1 MKRSYQSLML
11 AGGLLMSVLL
21 SACGAAPQQ
30 SESLRVVCTIF
41 PQYDWSREIL
51 GTDEGLTLLIQDG
64 SDLHSYEPTAQDIL
78 TVSQAD
84 VFVYVGGV
92 SDAWVESV
100 LKSAENPDLITV
112 SLMEHCT
119 TLTEELTE
127 GMQEEAHDHDHG
139 HDQDAETPDEHIWLS
154 LRNAE
159 TLTGVLA
166 EAFSQADPDHAEDYA
181 AGAAAYQAQLE
192 QLDQAYMETVEAA
205 SRKTLLFADR
215 FPFRYLLWDY
225 GLDYYAAFP
234 GCSSESNASF
244 ETMTFLMEQT
254 KALALPMILKID
266 GSDGSLADA
275 IAKETGAAVGTLQ
288 SCQSV
293 DGGSLAETHY
303 LSLMQENLNVLQE
316 ALNQ

>member
-1 MKRSYQSLML
+1 MKHPYHSLML
-11 AGGLLMSVLL
+11 VGGMLLSVLL
-21 SACGAAPQQ
+21 SACSAMPQQ

-51 GTDEGLTLLIQDG
+51 GTEEGLTLLIQDG

-78 TVSQAD
+78 TISQAD

-92 SDAWVESV
+92 SDAWVENV

-112 SLMEHCT
+112 SLIEHCT
-119 TLTEELTE
+119 ALTEELTE
-127 GMQEEAHDHDHG
+127 GMQEDHDHDHD
-139 HDQDAETPDEHIWLS
+139 HSEEEPDEHVWLS
-154 LRNAE
+154 LRNAG

-181 AGAAAYQAQLE
+181 AGAAAYQAQLS
-192 QLDQAYMETVEAA
+192 QLDQAYTEAVETA

-234 GCSSESNASF
+234 GCSSETNASF

-254 KALALPMILKID
+254 KALELPMILKID

-293 DGGSLAETHY
+293 DGGSLTETHY
-303 LSLMQENLNVLQE
+303 LSLMQENLKVLQE
-316 ALNQ
+316 ALNP